1 MTIHKV
7 IEGIG
12 FCATGSES
20 DYILFIDDGGRTRTV
35 SATDMVPVDAR
46 AGWAHLDALIGG
58 FGEARSRE
66 HLETEYAKTPT
77 PQAYR
82 LRITVEAF
90 PLTEA
95 GTAALLK
102 SALDRSIADEKE
114 GIEAAKTELRG
125 LFARVE
131 ATFEGEAMDWEAKYV
146 AIWEH
151 AKRIDELTAELGLK
165 LSYFYST
172 PVNPS
177 REEFLCAYVAAIRSQ
192 KPALEEPG

>member
-131 ATFEGEAMDWEAKYV
+131 ATFESEAMDWEAKYV
-146 AIWEH
+146 AI
-151 AKRIDELTAELGLK
+151 LGTRQAYRRADGRAGSETL
-165 LSYFYST
+165 LLLLH
-172 PVNPS
+172 S
-177 REEFLCAYVAAIRSQ
+177 RE
-192 KPALEEPG
+192 PEPGGVSVCLRGSHS